1 MWGGVFA
8 LSDAAVLQFDADT
21 ANPGFESAFLG
32 FNARSALNRLLLHLK
47 PTKVWLPAYLC
58 PDLLKALP
66 PSQNWG
72 FYALD
77 RHLKPVA
84 TELFEKI
91 VPGDLVL
98 TIAYLGF
105 APDSNWLMQLRDLG
119 AEIVLDASQA
129 LYLKQT
135 DPRDY
140 LLYSPRKWGGISDGG
155 ILIGPDLP
163 PQPVRNLRPPP
174 AWQKLHQAQ
183 VLRRE
188 FDDQAQPNL
197 TLQAEWFG
205 LFRDAEAQQPVGN
218 WAMTDDSQARLKSL
232 MQDPRIP
239 LLRRKNYQRL
249 LAKLAEWALFPA
261 LQQETV
267 PLAFAL
273 RVRQRDALQHALA
286 EKQIYCPIYWPLG
299 EHVPGSFSESHTLSK
314 QTLALPCD
322 QRYNETDMEKI
333 LAEIKM
339 LEHLL

>member
-8 LSDAAVLQFDADT
+8 LSDAAVSQFDADT

-47 PTKVWLPAYLC
+47 PAKVWLPAYLC

-66 PSQNWG
+66 PGQNWAY
-72 FYALD
+72 YALD
-77 RHLKPVA
+77 RHLQPA
-84 TELFEKI
+84 ASELLEKI
-91 VPGDLVL
+91 LPGDLVL
-98 TIAYLGF
+98 AIAYLGF
-105 APDSNWLMQLRDLG
+105 APDPNWLMQIRGLG

-129 LYLKQT
+129 LFLKPT
-135 DPRDY
+135 HPRDY
-140 LLYSPRKWGGISDGG
+140 LLYSPRKWGGLSDGG

-163 PQPVRNLRPPP
+163 PQPDRNLRPPP

-188 FDDQAQPNL
+188 FDAQGHNHL
-197 TLQAEWFG
+197 ALQAEWFG
-205 LFRDAEAQQPVGN
+205 LFREAEAQQPVGN
-218 WAMTDDSQARLKSL
+218 WAMTDDSQIRLKL
-232 MQDPRIP
+232 LLQDPRIP

-249 LAKLAEWALFPA
+249 LAKLADWALFPA
-261 LQQETV
+261 LPLETV

-286 EKQIYCPIYWPLG
+286 EKQIYCPIYWPLADC
-299 EHVPGSFSESHTLSK
+299 VPGSFSESHTLSE
-314 QTLALPCD
+314 QILALPCD

-333 LAEIKM
+333 LAELKL